1 MLSKPNLFMHEAHL
15 VGIET
20 IRSFHMPG
28 HSKNNDITPVFVRS
42 VKKHGVL
49 KMDGTTDDFFGKL
62 GNYFPA
68 SGSVRLSQEEAALLY
83 GTKACFFM
91 V

>member
-1 MLSKPNLFMHEAHL
+1 MQEAHL
-15 VGIET
+15 AGIET
-20 IRSFHMPG
+20 VRSFHMPG
-28 HSKNNDITPVFVRS
+28 HSKNNKITPVLSRHVES
-42 VKKHGVL
+42 LGLL
-49 KMDGTTDDFFGKL
+49 KMDGTTDDTFGGL